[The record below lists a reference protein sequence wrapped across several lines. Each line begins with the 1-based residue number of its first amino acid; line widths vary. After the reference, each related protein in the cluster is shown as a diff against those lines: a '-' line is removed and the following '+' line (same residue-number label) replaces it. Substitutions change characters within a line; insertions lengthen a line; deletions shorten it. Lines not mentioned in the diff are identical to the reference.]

1 MERTRLLITLMF
13 FLFYQ
18 KSSFGEEVE
27 MKVRP
32 GENITLFCDRS
43 LSLGSFIV
51 WIRNCSHENQPTFII
66 DSRQWDLEAF
76 QRFSF
81 IHNPYNNS
89 LDLHITNVTVSDLG
103 LYYCAEVENKALHLL
118 TVCSAGCCCSV
129 CVRCVFS
136 SPHSCPPS
144 VFTATVQLRPQVL
157 QIYSQQMLLSG
168 I

>member
-1 MERTRLLITLMF
+1 MYVL
-13 FLFYQ
+13 LFYQ

-43 LSLGSFIV
+43 LSVGSFIV
-51 WIRNCSHENQPTFII
+51 WIRNCSHENQPSLII
-66 DSRQWDLEAF
+66 DFRQGFRLGLEAF

-89 LDLHITNVTVSDLG
+89 HGLHITNISISDLG

-157 QIYSQQMLLSG
+157 QRYLQRMLFSG